1 MKDLLCD
8 QFQETVGETLIRHRS
23 VLDVMAKLQE
33 TTARTNRAI
42 TKSVTTCGCI
52 KVVAQKQP
60 FPADASLEQVREL
73 MNHHVEGKLC
83 EQCREIVEE
92 EIGHSLF
99 YLAAL
104 SNIFDL
110 SLYDILL
117 KEQKKMTTLGVFTIG

>member
-8 QFQETVGETLIRHRS
+8 HFQETVKETLIRHRS

-33 TTARTNRAI
+33 TTARVNRAV
-42 TKSVTTCGCI
+42 TKSVTTCGCVKI
-52 KVVAQKQP
+52 VAEKQV
-60 FPADASLEQVREL
+60 FPADASLEEAREML
-73 MNHHVEGKLC
+73 THHVQGKLC
-83 EQCREIVEE
+83 EQCQEMVEQ

-104 SNIFDL
+104 CNIFDV

-117 KEQKKMTTLGVFTIG
+117 KEQKRISTLGVFTNG

>member
-33 TTARTNRAI
+33 TTARVNRAV
-42 TKSVTTCGCI
+42 TKSVTTCGCVKI
-52 KVVAQKQP
+52 VAEKQH
-60 FPADASLEQVREL
+60 FPADASLEEAREML
-73 MNHHVEGKLC
+73 THHVQGKLC
-83 EQCREIVEE
+83 EQCREIVEQ

-117 KEQKKMTTLGVFTIG
+117 KEQQRITTLGVFTVG

>member
-23 VLDVMAKLQE
+23 VLDVMAKLQD
-33 TTARTNRAI
+33 TTARTNRAV
-42 TKSVTTCGCI
+42 TKAVTTCGCVRI
-52 KVVAQKQP
+52 TAEKQH
-60 FPADASLEQVREL
+60 FPADASLVEAREML
-73 MNHHVEGKLC
+73 THHVQGTLC
-83 EQCREIVEE
+83 EQCREIVEQ

-117 KEQKKMTTLGVFTIG
+117 KEQKRITTLGVFTIG

>member
-33 TTARTNRAI
+33 TTARTNRAV
-42 TKSVTTCGCI
+42 TKAVTTCGCVKI
-52 KVVAQKQP
+52 VAEKQH
-60 FPADASLEQVREL
+60 FPADASLEEAREL
-73 MNHHVEGKLC
+73 LTHHVQGKLC
-83 EQCREIVEE
+83 EQCQEIVEQ

-104 SNIFDL
+104 CNIFDL

-117 KEQKKMTTLGVFTIG
+117 KEQKRISTLGVFTIG